1 MSRHETAYHAA
12 LEGSEVAHRL
22 FRTELSVT
30 TKDSAMDYVTRAD
43 TETQRRIIER
53 IVEDYPDA
61 TIVGEEGD
69 ELKSVPAIGSA
80 WIIDPIDGTSNFVHD
95 IPFWATTVAA
105 VHDGDTVGATTIMPA
120 LGNTYTAG
128 PDRVTLN
135 GNPMTVSEKS
145 AVEEFKV
152 AAILRYGPERD
163 DVFGDLLSTLIRR
176 FGDLRRLGCAQGT
189 LGMVASGS
197 LDAAVST
204 QPNPNPWDTIA
215 GVYLV
220 ERAGGT
226 VTDIAGDPWTADAD
240 GFVASNGQAHDA
252 IVERVSD
259 VSKPKK

>member
-1 MSRHETAYHAA
+1 MSQHKTAYQAA
-12 LEGSEVAHRL
+12 LKGSEVAHRL
-22 FRTELSVT
+22 FRTELSVA

-53 IVEDYPDA
+53 ISEDYSDA

-69 ELKSVPAIGSA
+69 ELKSVPPDGSA
-80 WIIDPIDGTSNFVHD
+80 WVIDPIDGTSNFVHN

-105 VHDGDTVGATTIMPA
+105 VSDGDTVGATTIMPA

-128 PDRVTLN
+128 PDSVMFN
-135 GNPMTVSEKS
+135 GNRMSVSEKT

-152 AAILRYGPERD
+152 AAMLRYGPERD
-163 DVFGDLLSTLIRR
+163 DVFGNLLSVLIRR

-189 LGMVASGS
+189 LGVVASGS

-226 VTDIAGDPWTADAD
+226 VTDIDWKPWTPDSE
-240 GFVASNGQAHDA
+240 GFVASNGQAHDDV
-252 IVERVSD
+252 VERIDHV
-259 VSKPKK
+259 